1 MRKVFIKREDGK
13 VRLIDPLTGDVIFES
28 AEVSESVR
36 YALEHGLQLPIRSVD
51 GEFVVDK
58 NGNPVYINEKG
69 ILELADGTLLEGCRI
84 CPKCGWIAYWEE
96 ILDEDKEPRE
106 CYVCPHCGYI
116 FECTPEP
123 EDIGAGD

>member
-1 MRKVFIKREDGK
+1 MRVYIKEIDGK
-13 VRLIDPLTGDVIFES
+13 VQLLDAKTHEVIKEFS
-28 AEVSESVR
+28 DVSEAVK
-36 YALEHGLQLPIRSVD
+36 YALDNDYQLPLRAVD

-58 NGNPVYINEKG
+58 KGNPVYIDEKG

-96 ILDEDKEPRE
+96 VLDEDKEPRE
-106 CYVCPHCGYI
+106 CYVCPHCGYV
-116 FECTPEP
+116 FDCTPEP

>member
-1 MRKVFIKREDGK
+1 MKVFIE
-13 VRLIDPLTGDVIFES
+13 
-28 AEVSESVR
+28 EVGGSYILKDARKGEKIEQFSDIADAVK
-36 YALEHGLQLPIRSVD
+36 YSLEKGYQLPIRSVD

-96 ILDEDKEPRE
+96 VIDQDKEPRE
-106 CYVCPHCGYI
+106 CYVCPHCGYL
-116 FECTPEP
+116 FECTPEE

>member
-1 MRKVFIKREDGK
+1 MRVYIKEKDGK
-13 VRLIDPLTGDVIFES
+13 VELLNAVTHEVI
-28 AEVSESVR
+28 AEFSDVSEAVK
-36 YALEHGLQLPIRSVD
+36 YALENNYQLPLRAVD
-51 GEFVVDK
+51 GEFVTDK
-58 NGNPVYINEKG
+58 KGNPVYIDDKG

-84 CPKCGWIAYWEE
+84 CPRCGWIAYWQEV
-96 ILDEDKEPRE
+96 LDEDKEPRE

>member
-1 MRKVFIKREDGK
+1 MRVYIREEGGK
-13 VRLIDPLTGDVIFES
+13 VYLVDAVSGNVIKEFV
-28 AEVSESVR
+28 EVSEAVR
-36 YALEHGLQLPIRSVD
+36 YALENGYQLPLRSVD

-58 NGNPVYINEKG
+58 KGNPVYIDEKG
-69 ILELADGTLLEGCRI
+69 LLELADGTLLEGCRI

-106 CYVCPHCGYI
+106 CYVCPHCGYV

>member
-1 MRKVFIKREDGK
+1 MRVYIKEKDGK
-13 VRLIDPLTGDVIFES
+13 VELLNAVTHEVI
-28 AEVSESVR
+28 AEFSDISEAVK
-36 YALEHGLQLPIRSVD
+36 YALENNYQLPLRAVD
-51 GEFVVDK
+51 GEFVTDK
-58 NGNPVYINEKG
+58 KGNPVYIDDKG

-84 CPKCGWIAYWEE
+84 CPRCGWIAYWQEV
-96 ILDEDKEPRE
+96 LDEDKEPRE

>member
-1 MRKVFIKREDGK
+1 MRVYILEKDGK
-13 VRLIDPLTGDVIFES
+13 VQLLNARTHEVI
-28 AEVSESVR
+28 AEFSDVSEAVK
-36 YALEHGLQLPIRSVD
+36 YALDNNYQLPLRAVD

-58 NGNPVYINEKG
+58 KGNPVYIDEKG

-96 ILDEDKEPRE
+96 VLDEDKEPRE

>member
-1 MRKVFIKREDGK
+1 MRVFIQEKDGK
-13 VRLIDPLTGDVIFES
+13 VLLLDAKTKDVIKEFS
-28 AEVSESVR
+28 DVSEAVR
-36 YALEHGLQLPIRSVD
+36 FALENDYQLPLRAVD

-58 NGNPVYINEKG
+58 KGNPVYIDEKG

-96 ILDEDKEPRE
+96 VLDEDKEPRE

>member
-1 MRKVFIKREDGK
+1 MRVYIKEKDGK
-13 VRLIDPLTGDVIFES
+13 VELLNAVAHEVI
-28 AEVSESVR
+28 AEFSDVSEAVK
-36 YALEHGLQLPIRSVD
+36 YALENNYQLPLRAVD
-51 GEFVVDK
+51 GEFVTDK
-58 NGNPVYINEKG
+58 KGNPVYIDDKG

-84 CPKCGWIAYWEE
+84 CPRCGWIAYWQEV
-96 ILDEDKEPRE
+96 LDEDKEPRE

>member
-1 MRKVFIKREDGK
+1 MRVYILEKDGK
-13 VRLIDPLTGDVIFES
+13 VQLLNAKTHEVV
-28 AEVSESVR
+28 AEFSDVSEAVK
-36 YALEHGLQLPIRSVD
+36 YALDNNYQLPLRAVD

-58 NGNPVYINEKG
+58 KGNPVYIDEKG

-96 ILDEDKEPRE
+96 VLDEDKEPRE
-106 CYVCPHCGYI
+106 CYVCPHCGYV

>member
-1 MRKVFIKREDGK
+1 MRVYIKEEGGK
-13 VRLIDPLTGDVIFES
+13 VYLVDAVSGNPVGEFT
-28 AEVSESVR
+28 EVSEAVR
-36 YALEHGLQLPIRSVD
+36 YSLEKGYQLPLRSVD

-58 NGNPVYINEKG
+58 KGNPVYIDDKG

-96 ILDEDKEPRE
+96 VLDEDKEPRE
-106 CYVCPHCGYI
+106 CYVCPHCGYV
-116 FECTPEP
+116 FDCTPEP

>member
-1 MRKVFIKREDGK
+1 MRVYIKETEGK
-13 VRLIDPLTGDVIFES
+13 VELYNAQTHEKIKEFSD
-28 AEVSESVR
+28 VSEAVKF
-36 YALEHGLQLPIRSVD
+36 ALENNYQLPLRAVD

-58 NGNPVYINEKG
+58 KGNPVYIDDKG

-84 CPKCGWIAYWEE
+84 CPRCGWIAYWEE
-96 ILDEDKEPRE
+96 VLDEDKEPRE

-116 FECTPEP
+116 FDCTPEP

>member
-1 MRKVFIKREDGK
+1 MRVYIKEAEGK
-13 VRLIDPLTGDVIFES
+13 VQLFDAKTGEKISEFSD
-28 AEVSESVR
+28 VSEAVK
-36 YALEHGLQLPIRSVD
+36 YALENRYQLPLRAVD

-58 NGNPVYINEKG
+58 QGNPVYIDEKG

-96 ILDEDKEPRE
+96 VLDEDKEPRE

-116 FECTPEP
+116 FECTPER
-123 EDIGAGD
+123 EDIGEAD